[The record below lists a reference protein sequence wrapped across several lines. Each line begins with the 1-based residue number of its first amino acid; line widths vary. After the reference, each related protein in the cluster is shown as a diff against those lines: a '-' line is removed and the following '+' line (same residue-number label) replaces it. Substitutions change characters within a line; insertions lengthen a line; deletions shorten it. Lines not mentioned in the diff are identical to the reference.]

1 MHEVVML
8 VDRVRASSAQE
19 ALWFAQKLV
28 PDLPNNVSICFEV
41 SGPIDHDMMAV
52 ALRHHGREA
61 HTLRVR
67 FLEDQ
72 DGLHQVLCGPESW
85 EPEFFDVSDA
95 PDPDAA
101 AQSIILEIRGTSFDL
116 SHGLLGR
123 AGLIKLNELRHFVFL
138 VVHHIVCDGFST
150 LIAVRR
156 VAEIYTALKSGSSI
170 PRSAYCSPEA
180 VAEYDSRY
188 KLSERYTS
196 DKEFWTSYTR
206 AWPEPLNAIRRPTAP
221 RAATLRYSTI
231 LTGEV
236 PGRLHAAADGAGT
249 LLPVF
254 FIAAVAGCL
263 SRLSSTSEFSVRLAV
278 ANRFGIARKT
288 PCLLSNTVPVRVNVP
303 SGVGFSNFASVLGR
317 EISSVL
323 RHSRYPVT
331 EIRDIGRLQ
340 MQRSQFG
347 PVINV
352 LPFFSETHELPDSHG
367 AFRDGSFGACD
378 DLLISIY
385 YDAREL
391 NNGEPGSVYIQID
404 GNGLLYA
411 NEDLIRLADHLVSFL
426 RAVSAEPQRRVDL
439 VEIIDPVERQ
449 RLLVECNDTATAI
462 PEATIPELF
471 GAQVARVPESAAVH
485 DDLEMLTYREL
496 DVRASDLARGLAAR
510 GAGPEVIVA
519 VALP

>member
-156 VAEIYTALKSGSSI
+156 VAEIYTALKSGGSI

-221 RAATLRYSTI
+221 RAETLRYSTI

-303 SGVGFSNFASVLGR
+303 SGVEFSNFASVLGR

-411 NEDLIRLADHLVSFL
+411 NEDLIRLTDHLVSFL

-462 PEATIPELF
+462 PETTIPQLF

-485 DDLEMLTYREL
+485 DDQETLTYREL

-510 GAGPEVIVA
+510 GAGPEAVVA
-519 VALP
+519 VA